1 MDRMQTSN
9 KEQKYLSIAAKLEG
23 MTFLFFYIPSS
34 FSFTIFDTIG
44 NSICQIFF

>member
-23 MTFLFFYIPSS
+23 MTFLFSMEVFVGWLVKEGSA
-34 FSFTIFDTIG
+34 
-44 NSICQIFF
+44 